1 MTIDRYKVQSFGS
14 EMVLPAEAVSVSPA
28 GTLDFFLEGRMTVS
42 LNRHYWDACYRLMV
56 DQEET
61 TSIDVLNQAE
71 LEETVT
77 LLEEQVEELEGIVD
91 GLEY

>member
-1 MTIDRYKVQSFGS
+1 MTIDRYRVQTFGS

-28 GTLDFFLEGRMTVS
+28 GTLDFYLEGRMTVS
-42 LNRHYWDACYRLMV
+42 LNRHYWDACYRLLV

-61 TSIDVLNQAE
+61 SSIDLVNQDE

-77 LLEEQVEELEGIVD
+77 MLEEQVEEMAGIVE

>member
-28 GTLDFFLEGRMTVS
+28 GTLDFYYQGKMSVS
-42 LNRHYWDACYRLMV
+42 FNSHYWDSCFKILV
-56 DQEET
+56 DQELDTQGDNE
-61 TSIDVLNQAE
+61 E

-77 LLEEQVEELEGIVD
+77 MLEEQVEELAGIVE